1 MLLLLTVH
9 FCVGCITE
17 EPEKVLLRYLDAVT
31 NQDQNTAYDLLS
43 SEDKKFTNK
52 EEYLKIDSEYYAVNM
67 FILNNTSYEIIS
79 IEKKNQRAEIKV
91 KITAPDFDRAWDI
104 YWDLSHRGGD
114 SQYKTQ
120 IEIYEELDTKY
131 KDLIPFVSGEN
142 AYQLVKEQDG
152 WRLFFNTGQQK
163 KEQEE
168 AAAEYAA
175 AKAAEQAKMEEYK
188 QHIEIRNVTF
198 SDNSYIDYVFIEA
211 EVKNKG
217 PKTVSY
223 LEVKVIGLDSSG
235 NPVVDEICYPVIY
248 LEDLPDEKDLL
259 KPNYTC
265 RLLCSFKYPPSDWA
279 RKVKFEITKIKFLER

>member
-104 YWDLSHRGGD
+104 Y
-114 SQYKTQ
+114 
-120 IEIYEELDTKY
+120 
-131 KDLIPFVSGEN
+131 
-142 AYQLVKEQDG
+142 
-152 WRLFFNTGQQK
+152 
-163 KEQEE
+163 
-168 AAAEYAA
+168 
-175 AKAAEQAKMEEYK
+175 
-188 QHIEIRNVTF
+188 
-198 SDNSYIDYVFIEA
+198 
-211 EVKNKG
+211 
-217 PKTVSY
+217 
-223 LEVKVIGLDSSG
+223 
-235 NPVVDEICYPVIY
+235 
-248 LEDLPDEKDLL
+248 
-259 KPNYTC
+259 
-265 RLLCSFKYPPSDWA
+265 
-279 RKVKFEITKIKFLER
+279 